1 MRDNNSLLSGVRVLD
16 LTRIMAGPYCTM
28 MLGDLGADVLKVEA
42 PGRGDDTRHW
52 GPPFT
57 ESGEA
62 AYFLCVNRNKRSI
75 TLDLKSERGLEILKD
90 LIRHSDVLVEN
101 FRAGTLE
108 RMGLDYECLQKLRGG
123 LVYCTV
129 TGYGYSGPLSERP
142 GYDFIVQALGGFMSI
157 TGPEHGDPHRAG
169 VAIADLTAGMFSAS
183 AILAALFDCERTGE
197 GQRIDMALL
206 DSQVAL
212 LSYVA
217 SNYLVS
223 GQVPKRHGNSHPN
236 IVPYQAFKAQDTYFA
251 FAAGN
256 DQQWKR
262 FCEVVFRPEWIVDER
277 FATNESRVQ
286 NRAAVEVAMT
296 ELFRTRTADDWIE
309 IFDEAGLPSGP
320 INSIDQVFDHPQVKA
335 REMAVDVPH
344 ASDGTVSLVSSP
356 MKIPTAPTTVRYPPP
371 LLGEHT
377 EEILREVLGY
387 EIDVVNDLQEEGVL

>member
-157 TGPEHGDPHRAG
+157 TGPEDGDPHRAG
-169 VAIADLTAGMFSAS
+169 VAIADITAGMFAAS
-183 AILAALFDCERTGE
+183 AILAALFACERTGE

-256 DQQWKR
+256 DQQWKK